1 MNPESASTSASSAS
15 SSATAAVPT
24 VSPVATVSIKIPP
37 FWPNDPQ
44 VWFAQVEAQFITRNI
59 TSQQTKFAHVIASL
73 QPENA
78 QEIRDLL
85 INFPNNQPYDKL
97 KTELIKRTS
106 ASEQKRLHQLLISE
120 ELGDKKPSQLLR
132 RMRQLLGDNTLEDRI
147 LRQLFLQRLPM
158 KAQLILASSADTVSI
173 DQLATLADKILEV
186 ALPTPSVASI
196 SPGPSSSNHSDPA
209 KVISDLQ
216 GQINN
221 LATQIQALTNQFQS
235 QPRFCGRSKSRS
247 PGRRNSSFSRSPNR
261 QNQNHPFCWYH
272 WKFGSN
278 ARHCN
283 PPCTF
288 TSANPPTN
296 TPSSQHTQHQENS
309 QASD

>member
-1 MNPESASTSASSAS
+1 MNQDAASPSASSAS

-24 VSPVATVSIKIPP
+24 PSPVATVSIKIPP

-44 VWFAQVEAQFITRNI
+44 VWFAQVEAQFTTRNI

-73 QPENA
+73 QPEVA

-85 INFPNNQPYDKL
+85 INPPTDQPYDKL
-97 KTELIKRTS
+97 KSELIKRTS

-120 ELGDKKPSQLLR
+120 ELGDRKPSQLLR
-132 RMRQLLGDNTLEDRI
+132 RMRQLLGDNNLEDRI

-158 KAQLILASSADTVSI
+158 NAQLILASSADTVSI

-196 SPGPSSSNHSDPA
+196 TPGPLSSTHADPV

-216 GQINN
+216 GQINS

-235 QPRFCGRSKSRS
+235 QPRFRGRSQSRS
-247 PGRRNSSFSRSPNR
+247 PGNRSSSFSRSPNR

-272 WKFGSN
+272 WKYGSN

-288 TSANPPTN
+288 NSANPPTTN
-296 TPSSQHTQHQENS
+296 TSTQNQENS